1 MIFQFFRSD
10 LENQLGISWSK
21 VTEIVRRAD
30 LDSDGIIHYKDL
42 LETVQNYRMNTE
54 QASTL
59 KSIFKAFAYYARGNI
74 NKLGTLCPSL
84 AYVIGF
90 ELAEKLI
97 GTELVFPRQENCKEL
112 SMN

>member
-1 MIFQFFRSD
+1 MEKEF
-10 LENQLGISWSK
+10 
-21 VTEIVRRAD
+21 
-30 LDSDGIIHYKDL
+30 L
-42 LETVQNYRMNTE
+42 LNED
-54 QASTL
+54 
-59 KSIFKAFAYYARGNI
+59 IFKAFAYYARGNI